1 MGNDYAEAYSNLR
14 KQNLVCSYDDY
25 KNWFTLRVVRSG
37 GDDNRPLKSFG
48 LYATR
53 NRELTM
59 DDLGVVKSRGYDVL
73 FSVFIN
79 TGSEPKIDHR
89 FNYFYI
95 LV

>member
-1 MGNDYAEAYSNLR
+1 MGNSYTEAYSNLR
-14 KQNLVCSYDDY
+14 KQDLVCSYNDHKY
-25 KNWFTLRVVRSG
+25 WFALRVVRSE
-37 GDDNRPLKSFG
+37 GDDNRPLKSFV

-59 DDLGVVKSRGYDVL
+59 DDLGAVKSRGYDVL

-95 LV
+95 